1 MYLQDEKN
9 SNITKSTFKSAIRK
23 KNYLYSTDKLHDE
36 FELLKI
42 KDITK
47 QEISSF
53 VHNFFSNSLPP
64 VFSGYFET
72 LVSNHNRNT
81 RNGYNLIKIKNHSTN
96 FAAAS
101 IKIQGA
107 KIWNKLDNKLKE
119 IPKIKG
125 FRKNSSLLVSLMK
138 GPQVHNPTIPQVLT
152 YCIYS
157 VNC

>member
-1 MYLQDEKN
+1 MN
-9 SNITKSTFKSAIRK
+9 
-23 KNYLYSTDKLHDE
+23 E

-53 VHNFFSNSLPP
+53 VHNYFSNSLPS
-64 VFSGYFET
+64 VFGGYFET

-81 RNGYNLIKIKNHSTN
+81 RNGNNLIKIQHHSTN

-107 KIWNKLDNKLKE
+107 KVWNKRDNKLKAM
-119 IPKIKG
+119 PKIKG
-125 FRKNSSLLVSLMK
+125 FRKKFKSSCFSYERSP
-138 GPQVHNPTIPQVLT
+138 GT
-152 YCIYS
+152 
-157 VNC
+157 

>member
-1 MYLQDEKN
+1 MKVISRKN
-9 SNITKSTFKSAIRK
+9 DLF
-23 KNYLYSTDKLHDE
+23 STDKLHDE

-47 QEISSF
+47 QEIASF
-53 VHNFFSNSLPP
+53 VHIFFSNGLPP

-81 RNGYNLIKIKNHSTN
+81 RNGYNLIKIQNHSTN

-107 KIWNKLDNKLKE
+107 KI
-119 IPKIKG
+119 
-125 FRKNSSLLVSLMK
+125 
-138 GPQVHNPTIPQVLT
+138 
-152 YCIYS
+152 
-157 VNC
+157 